1 MVGSIILTLALAFSI
16 ISMIMYFLNYRGYK
30 NTLNYGR
37 IAYHGMAVLVISA
50 SVFLWYAILTHQYQ
64 YNYIYSYSNNSL
76 RDLGIFQLMSSFWG
90 GQEGSFMLWLLL
102 TAIVGIILQSY
113 CSKRGD
119 LEPRVMAVFTLAT
132 SFLLVMVSPWFK
144 NPFEYIWVTP
154 VFVKIE
160 HINSQFLNADIYPFL
175 QSFFFTDQST
185 NQSFIQV
192 SSDLVSQL
200 SQAGISVNQF
210 IIDGKGL
217 NPQLLNFW
225 MQIHPPILFA
235 GFSMATV
242 PFAFAIA
249 ALMKNDYRD
258 WVKQAFPWMLAGM
271 GVLGLGIMLG
281 GYWAYEMLGWGGYW
295 AWDPVE
301 NSSLI
306 PWLVGVAG
314 IHTLLVQKKTQAKG
328 GIGKYAKTNLMLC
341 VLTYVFVLYSTFLT
355 RSGVL
360 GDASVHSFV
369 DPGMFVYLF
378 LILFIG
384 TFILLGFGMIA
395 FRWKTLNENIKDD
408 ESLLSR
414 ELGLFT
420 AMIVLIAS
428 AIIVLVGTSAPIFGK
443 SVDTYFYN
451 EMHLPLAIII
461 MFLNGISLLIK
472 WQKSDTNELI
482 KKSTYAAIGAV
493 LFTILLVIFGEVRDI
508 MIIILSL
515 TTAFSLFVNV
525 DIAIKI
531 VKGNFKMLGAYV
543 AHIGIALF
551 ILGVIGSAVYSE
563 EVTVDLVK
571 GKSVPAFG
579 YELTFTGGYAIENN
593 TKFAFNVEV
602 KKGNS
607 KYTIAPIMYR
617 SEFNNSIVRE
627 PAILTLL
634 TKDIYFSPLGYDE
647 GGQTQS
653 QHSHNHISLEK
664 GASTEFEGTKIT
676 FIKFNM
682 AAETMQLM
690 SEGKDFQMGAVLE
703 IEKDG
708 KKMETELLRKKVGEQ
723 IEFTSFKSEEM
734 NLKIE
739 LENLAAG
746 VIDIALSALDSSE
759 THTKTTQT
767 ETNEVLSVTAS
778 IKPFVNLVW
787 AGVAIMVIGFFI
799 AMTRRLKESR
809 IIS

>member
-1 MVGSIILTLALAFSI
+1 
-16 ISMIMYFLNYRGYK
+16 
-30 NTLNYGR
+30 
-37 IAYHGMAVLVISA
+37 
-50 SVFLWYAILTHQYQ
+50 ILTHQYQ
-64 YNYIYSYSNNSL
+64 YNYIYSYSNNDL
-76 RDLGIFQLMSSFWG
+76 RNLGVFQLLSSFWG

-113 CSKRGD
+113 TSKRGD

-132 SFLLVMVSPWFK
+132 TFLLVMVSPWFK

-160 HINSQFLNADIYPFL
+160 HINSQFFNLPFI
-175 QSFFFTDQST
+175 QQFFFTDQSS
-185 NQSFIQV
+185 NQAFIQV
-192 SSDLVSQL
+192 SSELAGLL
-200 SQAGISVNQF
+200 SQAGVSMNDF
-210 IIDGKGL
+210 IIDGRGL

-225 MQIHPPILFA
+225 MQIHPPILFT

-249 ALMKNDYRD
+249 ALMKNDYKD

-369 DPGMFVYLF
+369 DPGMIIYLF
-378 LILFIG
+378 LLLFIG
-384 TFILLGFGMIA
+384 TFTLLGFGMIA

-408 ESLLSR
+408 ESILSR
-414 ELGLFT
+414 ELALFT

-443 SVDTYFYN
+443 AVDTYFYN

-472 WQKSDTNELI
+472 WQKSDANELI
-482 KKSTYAAIGAV
+482 KKSTYAAVGAV

-515 TTAFSLFVNV
+515 TTAFSLFVNL

-551 ILGVIGSAVYSE
+551 IRGVIGSAVYSE

-571 GKSVPAFG
+571 GKPVTAFG
-579 YELTFTGGYAIENN
+579 YDLTFTGGYQIENN
-593 TKFAFNVEV
+593 TKFAFNIDV

-607 KYTIAPIMYR
+607 EYQIAPVMYR

-634 TKDIYFSPLGYDE
+634 TKDIYFAPLGYDE
-647 GGQTQS
+647 GGQGQG
-653 QHSHNHISLEK
+653 QHSHNHISLNK
-664 GASTEFEGTKIT
+664 GDTTSFEGAKIK

-682 AAETMQLM
+682 SAETMQLM
-690 SEGKDFQMGAVLE
+690 SEDKDFQMGAVLE

-708 KKMETELLRKKVGEQ
+708 KKTETELLRKQTDGKV
-723 IEFTSFKSEEM
+723 EFTSFESKEM

-739 LENLAAG
+739 MENLSAG
-746 VIDIALSALDSSE
+746 VIDIALSALDGSE
-759 THTKTTQT
+759 TQTTTTQT
-767 ETNEVLSVTAS
+767 ETNEILSVNAS

-799 AMTRRLKESR
+799 AMTRRLKESK

>member
-37 IAYHGMAVLVISA
+37 IAYHGMAVLVIAA
-50 SVFLWYAILTHQYQ
+50 SVYLWYAILTHQYQ

-76 RDLGIFQLMSSFWG
+76 RDLGIFQLASSFWG
-90 GQEGSFMLWLLL
+90 GQEGSFMLWLLM
-102 TAIVGIILQSY
+102 TSIVGIILQSY
-113 CSKRGD
+113 ASKRGD
-119 LEPRVMAVFTLAT
+119 LEPRVMAVFALAT

-144 NPFEYIWVTP
+144 NPFEYIWMND
-154 VFVKIE
+154 VFVKVE
-160 HINSQFLNADIYPFL
+160 HLNSQFFNLPFI
-175 QSFFFTDQST
+175 QQFFFTDQST
-185 NQSFIQV
+185 NQGFIKINSEFISLLQ
-192 SSDLVSQL
+192 
-200 SQAGISVNQF
+200 QAGVSVNQF

-249 ALMKNDYRD
+249 ALMKNDYKD

-314 IHTLLVQKKTQAKG
+314 IHTLLVQKRSQAKG

-341 VLTYVFVLYSTFLT
+341 VLTYVLVLYSTFLT

-369 DPGMFVYLF
+369 DPGMIIYLF
-378 LILFIG
+378 LVLFIG
-384 TFILLGFGMIA
+384 TFIVLGFGMIA
-395 FRWKTLNENIKDD
+395 FRWKTLNENIKDN

-414 ELGLFT
+414 ELALFT

-428 AIIVLVGTSAPIFGK
+428 AIIVIVGTSAPIFGQ
-443 SVDTYFYN
+443 SVDTFFYD

-461 MFLNGISLLIK
+461 MFLNAISLLIK
-472 WQKSDTNELI
+472 WQKSDINELI
-482 KKSTYAAIGAV
+482 KKSTYSAVGAV
-493 LFTILLVIFGEVRDI
+493 LFTILLVVVGGVQEI
-508 MIIILSL
+508 MIILLSL
-515 TTAFSLFVNV
+515 TTAFSLFVNL

-563 EVTVDLVK
+563 QMNVDLVK
-571 GKSVPAFG
+571 GKPVTAFG
-579 YELTFTGGYAIENN
+579 YEMTFTEIYPIANN
-593 TKFAFNVEV
+593 TKSAFNINV
-602 KKGNS
+602 KKGKS
-607 KYTIAPIMYR
+607 EYKVTPVMYI
-617 SEFNNSIVRE
+617 SEFNNSLVRE

-634 TKDIYFSPLGYDE
+634 TKDIYFSPLGYDP
-647 GGQTQS
+647 GNQS
-653 QHSHNHISLEK
+653 QNQHSHNHISLKK
-664 GASTEFEGTKIT
+664 GDTTSFAGTKIT
-676 FIKFNM
+676 FIRFNM
-682 AAETMQLM
+682 APETMQLM
-690 SEGKDFQMGAVLE
+690 SDGKDFQMGAVLE

-708 KKMETELLRKKVGEQ
+708 RKTETELLRKQTDGK
-723 IEFTSFKSEEM
+723 IEFTSFESEEM
-734 NLKIE
+734 NLKID
-739 LENLAAG
+739 LENLSAG
-746 VIDIALSALDSSE
+746 VIEIAFSSLDGTDSQ
-759 THTKTTQT
+759 TTTVQPKG
-767 ETNEVLSVTAS
+767 NEVLSVTAS
-778 IKPFVNLVW
+778 IKPFVSLVW

-809 IIS
+809 IVS

>member
-1 MVGSIILTLALAFSI
+1 M
-16 ISMIMYFLNYRGYK
+16 
-30 NTLNYGR
+30 
-37 IAYHGMAVLVISA
+37 
-50 SVFLWYAILTHQYQ
+50 
-64 YNYIYSYSNNSL
+64 
-76 RDLGIFQLMSSFWG
+76 
-90 GQEGSFMLWLLL
+90 
-102 TAIVGIILQSY
+102 
-113 CSKRGD
+113 
-119 LEPRVMAVFTLAT
+119 
-132 SFLLVMVSPWFK
+132 
-144 NPFEYIWVTP
+144 
-154 VFVKIE
+154 
-160 HINSQFLNADIYPFL
+160 
-175 QSFFFTDQST
+175 
-185 NQSFIQV
+185 
-192 SSDLVSQL
+192 
-200 SQAGISVNQF
+200 NQF

-225 MQIHPPILFA
+225 MQIHPPILFT

-249 ALMKNDYRD
+249 ALMKNDYKD

-314 IHTLLVQKKTQAKG
+314 IHTLLVQKRTQSKG

-341 VLTYVFVLYSTFLT
+341 VLTYVLVLYSTFLT

-369 DPGMFVYLF
+369 DPGMIVYLF
-378 LILFIG
+378 LVLFIG
-384 TFILLGFGMIA
+384 TFTLLGFGMIA
-395 FRWKTLNENIKDD
+395 FRWKSLNENINDD
-408 ESLLSR
+408 ESILSR
-414 ELGLFT
+414 ELALFT

-443 SVDTYFYN
+443 SVDTFFYN

-472 WQKSDTNELI
+472 WQKSDANELI
-482 KKSTYAAIGAV
+482 KKSTYAAVGAV
-493 LFTILLVIFGEVRDI
+493 LFTILLVIFGGVSEI

-515 TTAFSLFVNV
+515 TTSFSLFVNL

-563 EVTVDLVK
+563 EVTIDLVK

-579 YELTFTGGYAIENN
+579 YDLTFTGGYPIENN
-593 TKFAFNVEV
+593 TKFAFNVDV

-607 KYTIAPIMYR
+607 EYKVTPIMYR

-647 GGQTQS
+647 GGPRQS

-664 GASTEFEGTKIT
+664 AWIRTEFEGTKIN
-676 FIKFNM
+676 FEKFNM
-682 AAETMQLM
+682 VLKQCSM
-690 SEGKDFQMGAVLE
+690 SEGKDFQMGAVLKLKKLM
-703 IEKDG
+703 II
-708 KKMETELLRKKVGEQ
+708 KMETEITIVSKSMEKL
-723 IEFTSFKSEEM
+723 EFTSF
-734 NLKIE
+734 
-739 LENLAAG
+739 
-746 VIDIALSALDSSE
+746 
-759 THTKTTQT
+759 
-767 ETNEVLSVTAS
+767 
-778 IKPFVNLVW
+778 
-787 AGVAIMVIGFFI
+787 
-799 AMTRRLKESR
+799 
-809 IIS
+809 

>member
-1 MVGSIILTLALAFSI
+1 
-16 ISMIMYFLNYRGYK
+16 MYFLNYRGYK

-37 IAYHGMAVLVISA
+37 IAYHGMAVLVIAA

-64 YNYIYSYSNNSL
+64 YNYIYSYSNNAL
-76 RDLGIFQLMSSFWG
+76 RDLGIFQLLSSFWG

-113 CSKRGD
+113 SSKRGD

-160 HINSQFLNADIYPFL
+160 HINSQFLNSNVYPFI
-175 QSFFFTDQST
+175 QSFFFTDQSS
-185 NQSFIQV
+185 NQGFIQI

-200 SQAGISVNQF
+200 KQAGISVNQF

-225 MQIHPPILFA
+225 MQIHPPILFT

-249 ALMKNDYRD
+249 ALMKNDYKD

-306 PWLVGVAG
+306 PWLVGIAA

-369 DPGMFVYLF
+369 DPGMIIYLF
-378 LILFIG
+378 LLLFIG
-384 TFILLGFGMIA
+384 TFTLLGFGMIA

-428 AIIVLVGTSAPIFGK
+428 AIIVLVGTSAPIFGTA
-443 SVDTYFYN
+443 VDTYFYN

-472 WQKSDTNELI
+472 WQKSDANELI
-482 KKSTYAAIGAV
+482 KKSTYAAVGAV
-493 LFTILLVIFGEVRDI
+493 LFTILLVIFGGVREI
-508 MIIILSL
+508 MMIILSL
-515 TTAFSLFVNV
+515 TTAFSLFVNL

-531 VKGNFKMLGAYV
+531 VRGNFKMLGAYV

-571 GKSVPAFG
+571 GKPVTAFG
-579 YELTFTGGYAIENN
+579 YDLTFTGGYPIENN
-593 TKFAFNVEV
+593 TKFAFNIDV

-607 KYTIAPIMYR
+607 EYQIAPVMYR

-634 TKDIYFSPLGYDE
+634 TKDIYFAPLGYDE

-664 GASTEFEGTKIT
+664 GASTEFEGTKVT
-676 FIKFNM
+676 FVKFNM
-682 AAETMQLM
+682 AAETMQAM

-703 IEKDG
+703 IEKNG
-708 KKMETELLRKKVGEQ
+708 KKTETELLRKQIDGKV
-723 IEFTSFKSEEM
+723 EFTSFESKEM

-739 LENLAAG
+739 MENLSAG
-746 VIDIALSALDSSE
+746 VIDIALSALDGSE
-759 THTKTTQT
+759 TQTTTTQT
-767 ETNEVLSVTAS
+767 ETNEVLSVNAS

-809 IIS
+809 IVS

>member
-16 ISMIMYFLNYRGYK
+16 ISMLMYFLNYRGYK
-30 NTLNYGR
+30 NTLNFGR

-102 TAIVGIILQSY
+102 TSIVGIILQSY
-113 CSKRGD
+113 TSKRGD

-144 NPFEYIWVTP
+144 NPFEFIWVSP
-154 VFVKIE
+154 IFVKIE
-160 HINSQFLNADIYPFL
+160 HLNSQLFNLPFI
-175 QSFFFTDQST
+175 QQFYFTDQSS
-185 NQSFIQV
+185 NQSFIKI
-192 SSDLVSQL
+192 DSQFASL
-200 SQAGISVNQF
+200 LTQAGYSMNQF

-225 MQIHPPILFA
+225 MQIHPPILFT

-314 IHTLLVQKKTQAKG
+314 IHTLLVQKRTQSKG
-328 GIGKYAKTNLMLC
+328 GIGKYAKTNLVLC
-341 VLTYVFVLYSTFLT
+341 VLTYVLVLYSTFLT

-369 DPGMFVYLF
+369 DPGMIVYLF

-384 TFILLGFGMIA
+384 TFIILGFGMIA
-395 FRWKTLNENIKDD
+395 FRWKSLNENINED
-408 ESLLSR
+408 ESILSR
-414 ELGLFT
+414 ELALFT

-443 SVDTYFYN
+443 SVDTFFYN

-472 WQKSDTNELI
+472 WQKSDANELI
-482 KKSTYAAIGAV
+482 NKSTYAAVGAV

-525 DIAIKI
+525 DIAVKI

-579 YELTFTGGYAIENN
+579 YDLTFTGGYAIENN

-602 KKGNS
+602 KKGSS

-723 IEFTSFKSEEM
+723 IEFTSFESKEM

-746 VIDIALSALDSSE
+746 NIDIGVTPLDDSQNESQ
-759 THTKTTQT
+759 TAQTTT
-767 ETNEVLSVTAS
+767 SEVLSVSAS

-799 AMTRRLKESR
+799 AMTRRLKESK

>member
-1 MVGSIILTLALAFSI
+1 
-16 ISMIMYFLNYRGYK
+16 
-30 NTLNYGR
+30 
-37 IAYHGMAVLVISA
+37 
-50 SVFLWYAILTHQYQ
+50 
-64 YNYIYSYSNNSL
+64 
-76 RDLGIFQLMSSFWG
+76 
-90 GQEGSFMLWLLL
+90 LWLLL

-113 CSKRGD
+113 ASKRGD

-144 NPFEYIWVTP
+144 NPFEYIWITP

-160 HINSQFLNADIYPFL
+160 HINSQFLNADIYPFI

-185 NQSFIQV
+185 NQSFIQI

-200 SQAGISVNQF
+200 SQAGVSVNQF

-225 MQIHPPILFA
+225 MQIHPPILFS
-235 GFSMATV
+235 GFAMATV
-242 PFAFAIA
+242 PFSFAIA
-249 ALMKNDYRD
+249 ALMKNDYKD

-314 IHTLLVQKKTQAKG
+314 IHTLLVQKRSQVHG

-341 VLTYVFVLYSTFLT
+341 VLTYVLVLYSTFLT

-369 DPGMFVYLF
+369 DPGMIVYLF
-378 LILFIG
+378 LVLFIG
-384 TFILLGFGMIA
+384 TFTLLGFGMIA
-395 FRWKTLNENIKDD
+395 FRWKTLNENIKDE
-408 ESLLSR
+408 ESILSR
-414 ELGLFT
+414 ELALFT

-472 WQKSDTNELI
+472 WQKSDLNELI
-482 KKSTYAAIGAV
+482 KKSTYSAVGAV
-493 LFTILLVIFGEVRDI
+493 LFSILLVVFGGVRDI

-515 TTAFSLFVNV
+515 TTAFSLFVNI
-525 DIAIKI
+525 DIVIKI
-531 VKGNFKMLGAYV
+531 VRGNFKMLGAYV
-543 AHIGIALF
+543 AHTGIALF
-551 ILGVIGSAVYSE
+551 ILGVIGSAVYTE
-563 EVTVDLVK
+563 QVNIDLIK
-571 GKSVPAFG
+571 GKPASAFG
-579 YELTFTGGYAIENN
+579 YEMTFTEIYPIENN
-593 TKFAFNVEV
+593 TKYAFNVIV

-607 KYTIAPIMYR
+607 EFKVAPIMYR

-634 TKDIYFSPLGYDE
+634 TKDIYFSPLGYEE
-647 GGQTQS
+647 GGQS
-653 QHSHNHISLEK
+653 QNSHNHISLEK
-664 GASTEFEGTKIT
+664 GGSTEFDGVKIT
-676 FIKFNM
+676 FVKFNM

-708 KKMETELLRKKVGEQ
+708 KKTETGLLRKQTDGK
-723 IEFTSFKSEEM
+723 IEFTSFESKEM

-746 VIDIALSALDSSE
+746 VIDIAVTPLDGSE
-759 THTKTTQT
+759 SQNTTVQS
-767 ETNEVLSVTAS
+767 ESNEVLSVTAS

-799 AMTRRLKESR
+799 AMTRRLKESK

>member
-1 MVGSIILTLALAFSI
+1 MIGSIVLTLALAFSI

-30 NTLNYGR
+30 NTIDYGR
-37 IAYHGMAVLVISA
+37 IAYHAMAVMVIVA
-50 SVFLWYAILTHQYQ
+50 SVYLWYAILTHQYQ
-64 YNYIYSYSNNSL
+64 FKYIYSYSNNDL
-76 RDLGIFQLMSSFWG
+76 RDLGVLHLASSFWG

-113 CSKRGD
+113 SSKRGD

-144 NPFEYIWVTP
+144 NPFEFIWATP

-160 HINSQFLNADIYPFL
+160 HINSQFFNLPFI
-175 QSFFFTDQST
+175 QNFFFSDQST
-185 NQSFIQV
+185 NQGFIQV
-192 SSDLVSQL
+192 NSELAGLL
-200 SQAGISVNQF
+200 SQAGVAMNDF
-210 IIDGKGL
+210 ITDGRGL

-225 MQIHPPILFA
+225 MQIHPPILFV
-235 GFSMATV
+235 GFAMATV

-249 ALMKNDYRD
+249 ALMKNNYKD
-258 WVKQAFPWMLAGM
+258 WVRQAFPWMLAGM

-306 PWLVGVAG
+306 PWLVGIAA
-314 IHTLLVQKKTQAKG
+314 IHTMLVQKKSQAQG
-328 GIGKYAKTNLMLC
+328 GMGKYAKTNLMLC

-369 DPGMFVYLF
+369 DPGMIIYLF

-395 FRWKTLNENIKDD
+395 FRWKTLNENIKDE
-408 ESLLSR
+408 ESILSR
-414 ELGLFT
+414 ELALFT

-428 AIIVLVGTSAPIFGK
+428 AIIILVGTSSPIFGM
-443 SVDTYFYN
+443 SVDTVFYN

-461 MFLNGISLLIK
+461 MFLNGMSLLIK
-472 WQKSDTNELI
+472 WQKSDVNELI
-482 KKSTYAAIGAV
+482 KKSTYSAVGAV
-493 LFTILLVIFGEVRDI
+493 LFTLLLVIFGGVREI

-515 TTAFSLFVNV
+515 TTTFSLFVNI

-531 VKGNFKMLGAYV
+531 VRGNKKMLGAYV

-563 EVTVDLVK
+563 EVNVDLVK
-571 GKSVPAFG
+571 GKPATAFG
-579 YELTFTGGYAIENN
+579 YEMTFTGIYPIANS
-593 TKFAFNVEV
+593 TKYAFNVEV

-607 KYTIAPIMYR
+607 EYSIAPVMYR
-617 SEFNNSIVRE
+617 SDFNNSIVRE

-634 TKDIYFSPLGYDE
+634 TKDIYFAPLGYDP
-647 GGQTQS
+647 GGQTQN

-664 GASTEFEGTKIT
+664 GGSTEFEGTKIT
-676 FIKFNM
+676 FVKFNM
-682 AAETMQLM
+682 AAETMQAM
-690 SEGKDFQMGAVLE
+690 SEGKDFQMGAELE

-708 KKMETELLRKKVGEQ
+708 KKTEVELLRKQVSGQ
-723 IEFTSFKSEEM
+723 VEFSSFESKEM

-739 LENLAAG
+739 LENLSAG
-746 VIDIALSALDSSE
+746 VIDIAVSSLDGEE
-759 THTKTTQT
+759 THTATTQT
-767 ETNEVLSVTAS
+767 EQKEILSVSAS

-799 AMTRRLKESR
+799 AMMRRLKESKV
-809 IIS
+809 IS

>member
-16 ISMIMYFLNYRGYK
+16 ISMIMYFLNYRGYT

-37 IAYHGMAVLVISA
+37 IAFHGMAVLVISA
-50 SVFLWYAILTHQYQ
+50 SVFLWYSILTHQYQ
-64 YNYIYSYSNNSL
+64 YQYIYSYSNNAL
-76 RDLGIFQLMSSFWG
+76 RNLGLFQLASSFWG
-90 GQEGSFMLWLLL
+90 GQEGSFMLWLLM
-102 TAIVGIILQSY
+102 TSIVGIILQSY
-113 CSKRGD
+113 TSKRGD

-144 NPFEYIWVTP
+144 NPFEYIWMNPT
-154 VFVKIE
+154 FIKIE
-160 HINSQFLNADIYPFL
+160 HLNSNLFNLPFIQQFY
-175 QSFFFTDQST
+175 FTDQST
-185 NQSFIQV
+185 NQGFIKI
-192 SSDLVSQL
+192 DSQFASL
-200 SQAGISVNQF
+200 LTQAGYSMNQF

-258 WVKQAFPWMLAGM
+258 WVRQAFPWMLAGM
-271 GVLGLGIMLG
+271 GILGLGIMLG

-314 IHTLLVQKKTQAKG
+314 IHTLLVQKKSQAKG
-328 GIGKYAKTNLMLC
+328 GIGKYAKTNLFLC
-341 VLTYVFVLYSTFLT
+341 VLTYVLVLYSTFLT

-369 DPGMFVYLF
+369 DPGMIVYFFLVLFMGTFLF
-378 LILFIG
+378 LGI
-384 TFILLGFGMIA
+384 GMIIY
-395 FRWKTLNENIKDD
+395 RWKTLNENIKDE
-408 ESLLSR
+408 ESILSR
-414 ELGLFT
+414 ELALFT

-428 AIIVLVGTSAPIFGK
+428 AIIVLAGTSAPLFGT
-443 SVDTYFYN
+443 SVDTAFYN
-451 EMHLPLAIII
+451 EMHLPLVIII

-472 WQKSDTNELI
+472 WQRSDANELI
-482 KKSTYAAIGAV
+482 KKSTYAAVGAV
-493 LFTILLVIFGEVRDI
+493 LFTMMLVIFGGVSEI

-515 TTAFSLFVNV
+515 TTSFALFVNL

-531 VKGNFKMLGAYV
+531 VKGNMKMLGAYV

-551 ILGVIGSAVYSE
+551 ILGVIGSAVYSQ
-563 EVTVDLVK
+563 EVTVELVK
-571 GKSVPAFG
+571 GKPSTAFG
-579 YELTFTGGYAIENN
+579 YELTFTEIYPVENN
-593 TKFAFNVEV
+593 TKYAFNVDV
-602 KKGNS
+602 RKDNS
-607 KYTIAPIMYR
+607 VYTIAPVMYR
-617 SEFNNSIVRE
+617 SDFNNSIVRE

-634 TKDIYFSPLGYDE
+634 TKDIYFAPLGYDD
-647 GGQTQS
+647 GSQMNT

-664 GASTEFEGTKIT
+664 GGSTEFDGTKIT
-676 FIKFNM
+676 FTKFDM

-690 SEGKDFQMGAVLE
+690 SEGKDFQMGAVIE

-708 KKMETELLRKKVGEQ
+708 KKVETELIRKLTNGQV
-723 IEFTSFKSEEM
+723 EFTSFESKDM

-739 LENLAAG
+739 LENLSAG
-746 VIDIALSALDSSE
+746 NIDIAVSSLNGNE
-759 THTKTTQT
+759 TTNQIQQTQS
-767 ETNEVLSVTAS
+767 EEVLSVSAS
-778 IKPFVNLVW
+778 IKPFINLVW
-787 AGVAIMVIGFFI
+787 VGVVVMVIGFFI
-799 AMTRRLKESR
+799 AMTRRLKESK